1 MLYLV
6 PTQYFK
12 QSVDIAAT
20 CEMLYRSFVPDQK
33 EGGAFT
39 RALVAAVRAA
49 KKANP
54 AQGISNAD
62 LMKAI
67 DATLAEGAFKM
78 TPALCTSEARAA
90 RPFFEV

>member
-1 MLYLV
+1 MLTMHV
-6 PTQYFK
+6 M
-12 QSVDIAAT
+12 S
-20 CEMLYRSFVPDQK
+20 CRSFVPDQQD
-33 EGGAFT
+33 GGAFT

-54 AQGISNAD
+54 GEGITNAN

-67 DATLAEGAFKM
+67 EATLSEGEFKM
-78 TPALCTSEARAA
+78 TPALCGSEARLQ